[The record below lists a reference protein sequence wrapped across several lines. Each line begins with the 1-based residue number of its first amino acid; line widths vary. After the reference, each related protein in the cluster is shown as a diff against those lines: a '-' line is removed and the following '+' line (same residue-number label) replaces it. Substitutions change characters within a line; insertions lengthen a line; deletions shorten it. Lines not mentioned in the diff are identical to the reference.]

1 MPRPLSGVV
10 VFLTY
15 LPLVAVGALTGY
27 AFTWKIPV
35 AGLIFLGIPIYRQS
49 RARQRR
55 RTAGRIRTI
64 AEVLLFG
71 AAGSVVGGVMFGGL
85 GVIYGF
91 ALGFAMRLAEVPV
104 TRSRRGPRTPQA
116 RP

>member
-35 AGLIFLGIPIYRQS
+35 
-49 RARQRR
+49 
-55 RTAGRIRTI
+55 TAGRIRTI

>member
-1 MPRPLSGVV
+1 MPKQLSVVV

-15 LPLVAVGALTGY
+15 LPLVAVGVLTGY

-35 AGLIFLGIPIYRQS
+35 AGLLFLGVPIYRQR
-49 RARQRR
+49 RAHQRR
-55 RTAGRIRTI
+55 RAAGRIRTI

-71 AAGSVVGGVMFGGL
+71 GAGSAVGGVMFGGL

-91 ALGFAMRLAEVPV
+91 TLGFAMRLAEVPI

-116 RP
+116 RH